1 MKLALIGA
9 GPRNLMALERLLAW
23 NKRVSAPDL
32 EIHLFDP
39 AGIASRVWR
48 PDQPH
53 ELLMNSLAA
62 KITLFTDHTIEMEGP
77 VIPGP
82 TLLEWARRSGT
93 TFIKENNYKKANY
106 LLNGIAHLTPES
118 YASRGLFGIY
128 QEWFYQ
134 QLYAQNSKTVHI
146 IFHKTT
152 VTGIKRL
159 THHTYELRFDDAAET
174 FDGVSLALG
183 EGMSQLSTHERDLT
197 QFAHA
202 HHLSYLR
209 TGYPAEQDFDKIP
222 AQSHI
227 LLRGLGLNFMDAMI
241 MLTQHRG
248 GKFYRNSDDTL
259 TYQASGEEPKI
270 FAGSGR
276 GFPYHARGFDQKV
289 VGETRPLYF
298 LSNQLVAHMIRHQE
312 QMSGQ
317 EFLNYIYS
325 DVACT
330 YYTKLVAQK
339 YTGISFHEFEQAFQ
353 KDPLSDHVLD
363 SYGIAKDDR
372 LNWDQLA
379 HPEGNVKTAN
389 DFKQVML
396 AYLEQD
402 IAEAKRGNKTGPFA
416 SAMDTLRELRTNI
429 RKVITYKLISD
440 EDYAKDILGG
450 FNSFNSFLAVG
461 PPILRLEQ
469 LLALI
474 KAGVVEILGPKLQLA
489 TEQTHFVAYSELFPE
504 YKVPVTG
511 VIEARL
517 ASIDIRISKN
527 PLIQDLL
534 KTGMARP
541 YELHFKD
548 GSTEQLGAM
557 DVTTETAELIDNDGT
572 PVPNVYVWGITT
584 EGRHWLTNGSPI
596 PSVNDVRLRMAD
608 MIANQMMTYSE

>member
-9 GPRNLMALERLLAW
+9 GPRNLMALERILAW
-23 NKRVSAPDL
+23 NKKVSVPEI

-39 AGIASRVWR
+39 AGIAGRVWQ

-77 VIPGP
+77 SVPGP
-82 TLLEWARRSGT
+82 TLLEWARRAGSR
-93 TFIKENNYKKANY
+93 FIQENNYKKSQY
-106 LLNGIAHLTPES
+106 LLKGISHLTPES
-118 YASRGLFGIY
+118 YASRALFGVY

-134 QLYAQNSKTVHI
+134 ELHKQVSKTIHI
-146 IFHKTT
+146 IFHKTA
-152 VTGIKRL
+152 VTSIARL
-159 THHTYELRFDDAAET
+159 THHTYKLSFDDAAET
-174 FDGVSLALG
+174 FDGVSMALG
-183 EGMSQLSTHERDLT
+183 EGMSELSTSEKNLA

-202 HHLSYLR
+202 HQLTYLR
-209 TGYPAEQDFDKIP
+209 TGYPAEQDFAKIP
-222 AQSHI
+222 AHSSV

-248 GKFYRNSDDTL
+248 GKFHREADDTL
-259 TYQASGEEPKI
+259 TYHASGEEPKI
-270 FAGSGR
+270 YAGSGR
-276 GFPYHARGFDQKV
+276 GFPYHARGMDQKV

-298 LSNQLVAHMIRHQE
+298 LSNQLVAHMIEHQE

-317 EFLNYIYS
+317 QFLDYIYS
-325 DVACT
+325 DAACT
-330 YYTKLVAQK
+330 YYTKLVATN
-339 YTGISFHEFEQAFQ
+339 YTGISSHEFEQAFQ
-353 KDPLSDHVLD
+353 KDPLSAQVLD
-363 SYGIAKDDR
+363 DYGIAKDDR
-372 LNWDQLA
+372 LDWKHLA
-379 HPEGNVKTAN
+379 HPDQDVKTDKA
-389 DFKQVML
+389 FQKLML
-396 AYLEQD
+396 AYLEHD
-402 IAEAKRGNKTGPFA
+402 IAEAKRGNKTSPFA

-474 KAGVVEILGPKLQLA
+474 KAGIVEILGPKLQLE
-489 TEQTHFVAYSELFPE
+489 TNQDHFVTYSKRFPE
-504 YKVPVTG
+504 HKIEIND

-517 ASIDIRISKN
+517 ASVDIRISTN

-541 YELHFKD
+541 YELHLND
-548 GSTEQLGAM
+548 GSTKQLGAM
-557 DVTTETAELIDNDGT
+557 DVTTETAEVIDSDGV

-608 MIANQMMTYSE
+608 MIANQMLNYSE

>member
-1 MKLALIGA
+1 
-9 GPRNLMALERLLAW
+9 
-23 NKRVSAPDL
+23 
-32 EIHLFDP
+32 
-39 AGIASRVWR
+39 
-48 PDQPH
+48 
-53 ELLMNSLAA
+53 MN
-62 KITLFTDHTIEMEGP
+62 I
-77 VIPGP
+77 
-82 TLLEWARRSGT
+82 SG
-93 TFIKENNYKKANY
+93 
-106 LLNGIAHLTPES
+106 
-118 YASRGLFGIY
+118 
-128 QEWFYQ
+128 
-134 QLYAQNSKTVHI
+134 
-146 IFHKTT
+146 
-152 VTGIKRL
+152 
-159 THHTYELRFDDAAET
+159 
-174 FDGVSLALG
+174 
-183 EGMSQLSTHERDLT
+183 
-197 QFAHA
+197 
-202 HHLSYLR
+202 
-209 TGYPAEQDFDKIP
+209 
-222 AQSHI
+222 
-227 LLRGLGLNFMDAMI
+227 
-241 MLTQHRG
+241 
-248 GKFYRNSDDTL
+248 
-259 TYQASGEEPKI
+259 
-270 FAGSGR
+270 
-276 GFPYHARGFDQKV
+276 
-289 VGETRPLYF
+289 
-298 LSNQLVAHMIRHQE
+298 
-312 QMSGQ
+312 
-317 EFLNYIYS
+317 
-325 DVACT
+325 
-330 YYTKLVAQK
+330 
-339 YTGISFHEFEQAFQ
+339 GISFHEFEQAFQ

-416 SAMDTLRELRTNI
+416 SAMDTLRELCTNI